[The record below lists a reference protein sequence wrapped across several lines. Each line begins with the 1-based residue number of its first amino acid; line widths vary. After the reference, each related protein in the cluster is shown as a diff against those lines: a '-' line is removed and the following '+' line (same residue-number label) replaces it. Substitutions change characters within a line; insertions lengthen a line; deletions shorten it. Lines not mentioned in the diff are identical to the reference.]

1 MGVERVE
8 CRGKSGGRALL
19 GLQGIAEWPSGG
31 HHGME
36 EEAGGPYNQTRK
48 SLTSQARS
56 PRGLGSSDLT
66 FWVQEITTS
75 KPLTDLHWPSFWPT
89 HTTENELG
97 GLEKV
102 VCGVGT
108 LQKKR

>member
-1 MGVERVE
+1 ME

-56 PRGLGSSDLT
+56 PRGFRSSDLA
-66 FWVQEITTS
+66 FWVQEIAVS
-75 KPLTDLHWPSFWPT
+75 RPLKDLYWPSSWPT
-89 HTTENELG
+89 HTTENELM
-97 GLEKV
+97 GLEKA
-102 VCGVGT
+102 VCRVGV
-108 LQKKR
+108 LQRKR